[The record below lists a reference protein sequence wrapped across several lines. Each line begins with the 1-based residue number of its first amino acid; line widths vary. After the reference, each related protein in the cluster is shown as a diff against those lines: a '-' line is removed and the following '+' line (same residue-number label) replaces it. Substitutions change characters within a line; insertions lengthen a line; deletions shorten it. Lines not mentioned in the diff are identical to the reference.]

1 MVIRRN
7 HYESAF
13 EDYLRSQKI
22 PYVAVDEKRRAL
34 AQEASIKSLDFIVYS
49 AQGPNLLIDVK
60 GRTEIFDAPTRSRR
74 WESWATREDIRGL
87 FQWQELFGEGFI
99 SSLVFAYQLPP
110 DSISNNLEK
119 VYEFKENLYAFYLVP
134 VNAYQ
139 DKMKPRSDSWQ
150 TVYLHQQDFQQ
161 LRQPVETLI
170 QGSEPAELTGEN
182 REECGFP
189 DADSTSG

>member
-49 AQGPNLLIDVK
+49 AEGPNLLIDVK
-60 GRTEIFDAPTRSRR
+60 GRTEIFDIPNRSRR
-74 WESWATREDIRGL
+74 WESWATREDIDGL
-87 FQWQELFGEGFI
+87 HQWQELFGEGF
-99 SSLVFAYQLPP
+99 SSCLVFAYQLPP

-119 VYEFKENLYAFYLVP
+119 VFEFKDNLYAFYLVH
-134 VNAYQ
+134 VNDYR

-150 TVYLHQQDFQQ
+150 TVFLHQQDFQQ
-161 LRQPVETLI
+161 LRKPVETLI
-170 QGSEPAELTGEN
+170 QGEKPAEFTAEIP
-182 REECGFP
+182 EESRFP
-189 DADSTSG
+189 DADSEVG

>member
-49 AQGPNLLIDVK
+49 SQGPNLLIDVK

-134 VNAYQ
+134 VDAYQ

-170 QGSEPAELTGEN
+170 QGEKPAEFTAEIP
-182 REECGFP
+182 EESRFP
-189 DADSTSG
+189 DADSEVG

>member
-13 EDYLRSQKI
+13 EDYLRSEKV

-34 AQEASIKSLDFIVYS
+34 AKEASIKSLDFIVYS

-60 GRTEIFDAPTRSRR
+60 GRTEIFDVPNRSRR
-74 WESWATREDIRGL
+74 WESWATREDIAGL
-87 FQWQELFGEGFI
+87 QQWQELFGEGFV

-119 VYEFKENLYAFYLVP
+119 VYEFKDNLYAFYLVS
-134 VNAYQ
+134 VDQYR

-150 TVYLHQQDFQQ
+150 TVYLQQQDFQQ
-161 LRQPVETLI
+161 LRQPVEVLI
-170 QGSEPAELTGEN
+170 EGEAPAELTEEFT
-182 REECGFP
+182 EECRFP
-189 DADSTSG
+189 DADCDQD